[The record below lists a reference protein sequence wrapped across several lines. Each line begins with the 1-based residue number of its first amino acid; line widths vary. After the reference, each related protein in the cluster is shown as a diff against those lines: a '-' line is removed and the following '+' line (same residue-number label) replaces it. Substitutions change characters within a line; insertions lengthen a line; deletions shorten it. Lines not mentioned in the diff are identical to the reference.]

1 MSDERG
7 KAAEVADAVV
17 LRATGV
23 REHGGLRG
31 EYFAWCVGEDGSFK
45 WEDRIDNV
53 VVTVGANQLLDL
65 FFDIGTVSSTKYM
78 GLVASSSGV
87 FSTADTM
94 ASHAG
99 WTESTI
105 YTNASRVIPTWAAAS
120 ANSKASTGAVFNIGS
135 SGIVGGAF
143 MVSTSSA
150 VGSTVGTLYSAGAF
164 TGGPK
169 VVSSGD
175 SLTVTYT
182 GSV

>member
-1 MSDERG
+1 MKDHG
-7 KAAEVADAVV
+7 KASEATEVSV

-23 REHGGLRG
+23 REHGGVRG
-31 EYFAWCVGEDGSFK
+31 EYYAWCIGEDGSFK
-45 WEDRIDNV
+45 WEDRITNV
-53 VVTVGANQLLDL
+53 VVTAGANQLLDV

-105 YTNASRVIPTWAAAS
+105 YTNASRVIPTWAAAG
-120 ANSKASTGAVFNIGS
+120 ANSKASTAAVFNIGS

-175 SLTVTYT
+175 SLSVTYT
-182 GSV
+182 AAV

>member
-1 MSDERG
+1 MSEERG
-7 KAAEVADAVV
+7 NAVDASGAVV

-23 REHGGLRG
+23 RESGGIRG
-31 EYFAWCVGEDGSFK
+31 EYYAWCVGEDGKPK

-53 VVTVGANQLLDL
+53 VVTVGANQLLDV
-65 FFDIGTVSSTKYM
+65 FFDIGSVSSTKYM
-78 GLVASSSGV
+78 GLVASSSGA

-94 ASHAG
+94 ASHSG

-105 YTNASRVIPTWAAAS
+105 YTDGSRRIPTWAAAS
-120 ANSKASTGAVFNIGS
+120 ANSKVSTGVVFSIGS

-150 VGSTVGTLYSAGAF
+150 IGSTTGVLYSAGAF

-175 SLTVTYT
+175 TLTVTYT